1 MAHNS
6 LLLRNKVSDLPPL
19 SIGSYLLAKLGEGV
33 KFNIAYSL
41 GCLVVKALFWR
52 YRYGSSILSRGKIFI
67 RTHLLFSKGKIIGGV
82 SIFVFLHRTSP
93 PPRMGSLWEGAP
105 SSPIR
110 GRRKNFDS
118 FASYFYSSRTRK
130 NKKYA
135 EKFESKVKEG
145 TPSLCEDRG
154 GEGKK

>member
-1 MAHNS
+1 MDHNS

-93 PPRMGSLWEGAP
+93 PMGSLFLILIFLNQNKKGR
-105 SSPIR
+105 SCFFSHK
-110 GRRKNFDS
+110 GRRKNFYS
-118 FASYFYSSRTRK
+118 FAYYFDSSFL
-130 NKKYA
+130 KKF
-135 EKFESKVKEG
+135 K
-145 TPSLCEDRG
+145 
-154 GEGKK
+154 